1 MTKGFGQLMN
11 QAKKMQEN
19 FQKLQQEME
28 GKTIEAQSGGGMVT
42 CVVNGKQEL
51 ISLTISKDVWE
62 ERDKEMLEDLI
73 VAAINE
79 GLEKSKEMWKSSAR
93 SPAAFSCR
101 SACKCTTLNL

>member
-1 MTKGFGQLMN
+1 MTKGFGQLLN

-42 CVVNGKQEL
+42 CVVNGKQEVVSL
-51 ISLTISKDVWE
+51 IISKDVWE

-73 VAAINE
+73 VAAVND
-79 GLEKSKEMWKSSAR
+79 GLEKSKEMWKEELAKITGGVQL
-93 SPAAFSCR
+93 PFGM
-101 SACKCTTLNL
+101 